1 MLGPFILREL
11 TTSVKAMSNSTA
23 QSPQKKLKIAVLI
36 RDFVSTG
43 GAEKYALEVT
53 RRLALDHDLHVFAQH
68 WSFDGKEK
76 ITFHRI
82 PRFFIKPSFL
92 NQLLF
97 SYFTH
102 RSVDRSFD
110 IIHTYERVSH
120 FDVFTVQSSCFR
132 SLITRQRSLW
142 RRVLAWISVSISPRK
157 MAYLWLEKKQFT
169 YDKGRLLIAVSE
181 NIKKNVQDNY
191 SLPDDSFRLAY
202 TAVDIDIAI
211 KGRDNNR
218 HKELRSR
225 FGIAEDDLVILFV
238 GTEFKRKGLDAL
250 LKAAAS
256 IPRSNI
262 KLVVAGGGG
271 GKLKKYTKL
280 AEELGLGDNIIF
292 LGLVPDVEKLYAIS
306 DIYILPT
313 LSDPC
318 PLSPLEAMASGLAT
332 IMSCSRYAGT
342 AELIA
347 NGEAL
352 ILENPKD
359 TREIASALLRLME
372 KSYRDELSEKGR
384 RLAETLTW
392 ERTAEDTLS
401 TYYEVLKRKG
411 SHPPHPVNPV

>member
-1 MLGPFILREL
+1 ML
-11 TTSVKAMSNSTA
+11 NSFNSPA

-53 RRLALDHDLHVFAQH
+53 RRLALNHDVHVFAQD

-97 SYFTH
+97 SYFTR
-102 RSVDRSFD
+102 RSVDPSFD

-120 FDVFTVQSSCFR
+120 FDVFTIQSSCFR
-132 SLITRQRSLW
+132 SLITRQKNFW
-142 RRVLAWISVSISPRK
+142 RRMLVWLSVFISPRK
-157 MAYLWLEKKQFT
+157 MAYFWLEKKQFT

-191 SLPDDSFRLAY
+191 PLPDESFRLAY
-202 TAVDIDIAI
+202 TAVDSNIAK
-211 KGRDNNR
+211 KGGNNNR
-218 HKELRSR
+218 QKELRSK
-225 FGIAEDDLVILFV
+225 FGIAENDLVFLFV

-271 GKLKKYTKL
+271 GKLKEYTKL
-280 AEELGLGDNIIF
+280 AEKLGLGDDIIF
-292 LGLVPDVEKLYAIS
+292 LGLVRDVDKLYAIS
-306 DIYILPT
+306 DVYILPT

-318 PLSPLEAMASGLAT
+318 PLAPLEAMASGVAT
-332 IMSCSRYAGT
+332 IISCSKYAGT
-342 AELIA
+342 AELIK

-352 ILENPKD
+352 ILQEPKD
-359 TREIASALLRLME
+359 SNEIANALRRLMDE
-372 KSYRDELSEKGR
+372 SYREELKEKGR
-384 RLAETLTW
+384 RLAEELTW
-392 ERTAEDTLS
+392 ERTTEDTLS
-401 TYYEVLKRKG
+401 TYYEVLERKG
-411 SHPPHPVNPV
+411 SKPK

>member
-1 MLGPFILREL
+1 MTPMK
-11 TTSVKAMSNSTA
+11 TTFDSPA
-23 QSPQKKLKIAVLI
+23 QSPQNKLKIAVLI

-82 PRFFIKPSFL
+82 PRLFIKPSFL

-97 SYFTH
+97 SYLTR

-110 IIHTYERVSH
+110 IIHAYERVSH
-120 FDVFTVQSSCFR
+120 FDVFTIQSSCFR
-132 SLITRQRSLW
+132 SLITRQKSLW
-142 RRVLAWISVSISPRK
+142 RRMLVWLSVFISLRK

-181 NIKKNVQDNY
+181 NIKNNVQDNY
-191 SLPDDSFRLAY
+191 PLPDDSFRLAY
-202 TAVDIDIAI
+202 TAVDSNMA
-211 KGRDNNR
+211 KEGGNNNR
-218 HKELRSR
+218 QKELRSQ
-225 FGIAEDDLVILFV
+225 FGISEDDLVILFV

-262 KLVVAGGGG
+262 KFVVAGGGG
-271 GKLKKYTKL
+271 GKLREYTRL
-280 AEELGLGDNIIF
+280 AEKLGLGDDIIF
-292 LGLVPDVEKLYAIS
+292 LGLVRDVEELYAMS
-306 DIYILPT
+306 DVYILPT

-318 PLSPLEAMASGLAT
+318 PLSPLEAMASGVAT
-332 IMSCSRYAGT
+332 IMSCSKYAGT
-342 AELIA
+342 AELIK

-359 TREIASALLRLME
+359 AQEIANALRRLMVE
-372 KSYRDELSEKGR
+372 SYREELKEKGR

-392 ERTAEDTLS
+392 ERTTEDTLS
-401 TYYEVLKRKG
+401 AYYEVLERKIAMQ
-411 SHPPHPVNPV
+411 

>member
-1 MLGPFILREL
+1 MPTK
-11 TTSVKAMSNSTA
+11 TTLDFPA

-68 WSFDGKEK
+68 WSFEGKEK

-82 PRFFIKPSFL
+82 PRLFIKPSFL

-97 SYFTH
+97 SYFTR
-102 RSVDRSFD
+102 RSTDRSFD
-110 IIHTYERVSH
+110 IVHTYERVSH
-120 FDVFTVQSSCFR
+120 FDVFTIQSPCFR
-132 SLITRQRSLW
+132 SLITQQTSLW
-142 RRVLAWISVSISPRK
+142 RRMLVWLSVFTSPRK

-191 SLPDDSFRLAY
+191 SLPDDFFRLAY
-202 TAVDIDIAI
+202 TAVDGDLAI
-211 KGRDNNR
+211 KGGNNNR
-218 HKELRSR
+218 KKELRSQ

-256 IPRSNI
+256 MHRSNI
-262 KLVVAGGGG
+262 KFVVAGGGG
-271 GKLKKYTKL
+271 GKLEEYTKL
-280 AEELGLGDNIIF
+280 AEKLGLGNDIIF
-292 LGLVPDVEKLYAIS
+292 LGLVRNVEELYAMS

-318 PLSPLEAMASGLAT
+318 PLSPLEAMASGVAT
-332 IMSCSRYAGT
+332 IMSCSKYAGT
-342 AELIA
+342 AELIK

-352 ILENPKD
+352 ILENPKEAQ
-359 TREIASALLRLME
+359 EIANALLRLMDE
-372 KSYRDELSEKGR
+372 SYRKELKEKGR

-392 ERTAEDTLS
+392 EKTAEDTLS
-401 TYYEVLKRKG
+401 TYYEVLERKA
-411 SHPPHPVNPV
+411 PKPK

>member
-1 MLGPFILREL
+1 MPTK
-11 TTSVKAMSNSTA
+11 TTFDSLA
-23 QSPQKKLKIAVLI
+23 QSPQKKLNIAVLI
-36 RDFVSTG
+36 RDFVSTW

-76 ITFHRI
+76 ITFHKI
-82 PRFFIKPSFL
+82 PRLFIKPSFL

-97 SYFTH
+97 SYFTG

-110 IIHTYERVSH
+110 IVHTYERVSH
-120 FDVFTVQSSCFR
+120 FDVFTIQSSCFR
-132 SLITRQRSLW
+132 SLITRHRSLW
-142 RRVLAWISVSISPRK
+142 RRILVWLSVFISPRK

-191 SLPDDSFRLAY
+191 SLPDDFFRLAY
-202 TAVDIDIAI
+202 TAVDSNLAI
-211 KGRDNNR
+211 KERNNNR
-218 HKELRSR
+218 KKELRSQ
-225 FGIAEDDLVILFV
+225 FGITEDDLVILFV

-262 KLVVAGGGG
+262 KLIVAGGGG
-271 GKLKKYTKL
+271 GKLEEYTKL
-280 AEELGLGDNIIF
+280 AEKLGLGNDIIF
-292 LGLVPDVEKLYAIS
+292 LGLVSNVEELYGVSDV
-306 DIYILPT
+306 YILPT

-318 PLSPLEAMASGLAT
+318 PLSPLEAMASGVAT
-332 IMSCSRYAGT
+332 IMSCSKYAGT
-342 AELIA
+342 AELIR

-359 TREIASALLRLME
+359 AQEIANALRRLMDE
-372 KSYRDELSEKGR
+372 SYREELKEKGR
-384 RLAETLTW
+384 RLAATLTW
-392 ERTAEDTLS
+392 EKTTEDTLS
-401 TYYEVLKRKG
+401 TYYDVLERKG
-411 SHPPHPVNPV
+411 SKPK

>member
-1 MLGPFILREL
+1 MTLMKTTLGSPAL
-11 TTSVKAMSNSTA
+11 
-23 QSPQKKLKIAVLI
+23 SPQKKLKIAVLI

-53 RRLALDHDLHVFAQH
+53 RRLALQHDVHVFAQD

-76 ITFHRI
+76 ITFQRI
-82 PRFFIKPSFL
+82 PRLFVKPSFL

-97 SYFTH
+97 SYFTR
-102 RSVDRSFD
+102 RSVDASFD

-120 FDVFTVQSSCFR
+120 FDVFTIQSSCFR
-132 SLITRQRSLW
+132 SLITRQKSLW
-142 RRVLAWISVSISPRK
+142 LKILVWLSVFISPRK

-169 YDKGRLLIAVSE
+169 YDKCRLLIAVSE

-202 TAVDIDIAI
+202 TAVDSNIA
-211 KGRDNNR
+211 KKRGNNNR
-218 HKELRSR
+218 QKQLRSK
-225 FGIAEDDLVILFV
+225 FGIAVDDLVFLFV

-271 GKLKKYTKL
+271 GKLKEYTKL
-280 AEELGLGDNIIF
+280 AEKLGLGDDVVF
-292 LGLVPDVEKLYAIS
+292 LGLVRDVEDLYTIS
-306 DIYILPT
+306 DVYILPT

-318 PLSPLEAMASGLAT
+318 PLAPLEAMASGVAT
-332 IMSCSRYAGT
+332 IMSSSKYAGT
-342 AELIA
+342 AELIK

-359 TREIASALLRLME
+359 SHEVAHALERLMDE
-372 KSYRDELSEKGR
+372 SYRKELSEKGR
-384 RLAETLTW
+384 QLAKKLTW
-392 ERTAEDTLS
+392 EKTTEDTLS
-401 TYYEVLKRKG
+401 AYYEVLERKR
-411 SHPPHPVNPV
+411 SNPK

>member
-1 MLGPFILREL
+1 MPTK
-11 TTSVKAMSNSTA
+11 TTLDSPA

-68 WSFDGKEK
+68 WSFDGKEE

-82 PRFFIKPSFL
+82 PRLFIKPSFL

-97 SYFTH
+97 SYFTG

-110 IIHTYERVSH
+110 IVHTYERVSH
-120 FDVFTVQSSCFR
+120 FDVFTIQSSCFR
-132 SLITRQRSLW
+132 SLITRHRSLW
-142 RRVLAWISVSISPRK
+142 RRILVWLSVFISPRK

-191 SLPDDSFRLAY
+191 SLPDDFFRLAY
-202 TAVDIDIAI
+202 TAVDSNLAI
-211 KGRDNNR
+211 KERNNNR
-218 HKELRSR
+218 KKELRSQ
-225 FGIAEDDLVILFV
+225 FGITEDDLVILFV

-262 KLVVAGGGG
+262 KLIVAGGGG
-271 GKLKKYTKL
+271 GKLEEYTKL
-280 AEELGLGDNIIF
+280 AEKLGLGNDIIF
-292 LGLVPDVEKLYAIS
+292 LGLVSNVEELYGVSDV
-306 DIYILPT
+306 YILPT

-318 PLSPLEAMASGLAT
+318 PLSPLEAMASGVAT
-332 IMSCSRYAGT
+332 IMSCSKYAGT
-342 AELIA
+342 AELIR

-359 TREIASALLRLME
+359 AQEIANALRRLMDE
-372 KSYRDELSEKGR
+372 SYREELKEKGR
-384 RLAETLTW
+384 RLAATLTW
-392 ERTAEDTLS
+392 EKTTEDTLS
-401 TYYEVLKRKG
+401 TYYDVLERKG
-411 SHPPHPVNPV
+411 SKPK